1 MVQDNFKT
9 LFGFIFL
16 VLLQNLIFDN
26 VNLFGYSCPAVYLFF
41 VIGYRFDKSQ
51 FTLIIL
57 GFLLGLTVDLFQNSS
72 GANTISTLFIS
83 FIRPFIIKF
92 SFGVN
97 PDNISILSMKT
108 RLDKQLVYIVLLTL
122 IHQFVL
128 QSVAYF
134 DLDHFVLILRNTVM
148 NSTLT
153 FILLFAAL
161 NLFKKKA

>member
-1 MVQDNFKT
+1 
-9 LFGFIFL
+9 
-16 VLLQNLIFDN
+16 
-26 VNLFGYSCPAVYLFF
+26 
-41 VIGYRFDKSQ
+41 
-51 FTLIIL
+51 
-57 GFLLGLTVDLFQNSS
+57 
-72 GANTISTLFIS
+72 
-83 FIRPFIIKF
+83 
-92 SFGVN
+92 
-97 PDNISILSMKT
+97 MKT

-153 FILLFAAL
+153 FIILFAAL